1 MRKLLIADCNEDY
14 RTALAAALSTQYQI
28 LCCRSGTE
36 ALALLHQER
45 PEILV
50 LDLMLPELDGLTLL
64 ERVSANGIRPM
75 VLAATPIFS
84 DYVFSCAQRL
94 GIEYLVRKP
103 CSIEAIVSRVQ
114 DLSRRLKA
122 PEPRA
127 DPVSLVSSLLL
138 MLSISTKHNG
148 FAYLREA
155 IILMAKEPGQS
166 VTKELYPEIARIC
179 GCHKENVERSIRTAL
194 DKAWERRDP
203 QTWQKYFPSARQRPS
218 NAVFISRLAEA
229 LLLEEE

>member
-14 RTALAAALSTQYQI
+14 RAALAAALQEQYQV

-36 ALALLHQER
+36 ALSLLLQER
-45 PEILV
+45 PDILV

-64 ERVSANGIRPM
+64 ERISANDIRPM

-84 DYVFSCAQRL
+84 DYVNGCAQRL

-103 CSIEAIVSRVQ
+103 CDIGAIAARIR
-114 DLSRRLKA
+114 DLSRRLKS
-122 PEPRA
+122 PKPRT
-127 DPVSLVSSLLL
+127 DPVSYVTGLLL
-138 MLSISTKHNG
+138 SLDISTKHNG
-148 FAYLREA
+148 FAYLRES
-155 IILMAKEPGQS
+155 ILLMAKDPSQS
-166 VTKELYPEIARIC
+166 VTKILYPEVARIC
-179 GCHKENVERSIRTAL
+179 GCHKDNVERSIRTAL
-194 DKAWERRDP
+194 DKAWEKHDVN
-203 QTWQKYFPSARQRPS
+203 QWHKYFPNAEHRPS